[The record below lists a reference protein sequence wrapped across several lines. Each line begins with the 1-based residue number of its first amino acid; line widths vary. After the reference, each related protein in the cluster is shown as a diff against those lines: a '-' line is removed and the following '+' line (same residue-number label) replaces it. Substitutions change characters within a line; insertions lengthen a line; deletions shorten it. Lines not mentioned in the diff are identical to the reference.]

1 MKRLA
6 AGAVVLL
13 LGLGGAL
20 FFFRGDAPLL
30 PEGFSSIREAPAFQD
45 PKLLARAW
53 ALPVASTFS
62 RPILSQTNPSSCGPA
77 SVANVLRSAGAPMSA
92 DDVAAHG
99 SGCVAGFCF
108 GGLTLTQLGEA
119 TREAAPGWKVT
130 ELHPETLE
138 KFREEL
144 RRKEGRL
151 IINFHRRP
159 LFGAGGGHH
168 SPIGGYLEKEDLV
181 FVLDV
186 NERFGPWL
194 VSSERLFGAMD
205 TMDGS
210 SKRGLLRLCQE
221 LLISESV
228 GATLD
233 DADLVVEPLD
243 ESERHLVLGLA
254 VSGDTVPVAVDHLG
268 ELLVGIEALPLE
280 RRPPVLEE
288 PTSPAFLLVAHMN
301 ATHYGR
307 PDYYWK
313 IMLPGALVGAI
324 VGYVVMRYGKA
335 PQRTAA

>member
-6 AGAVVLL
+6 FVAVLL
-13 LGLGGAL
+13 VLGGAGAL
-20 FFFRGDAPLL
+20 FFLRGDAPPL
-30 PEGFSSIREAPAFQD
+30 PPGFSSIREAPAFQD
-45 PKLLARAW
+45 AKLLTRAW
-53 ALPVASTFS
+53 ALPVASTFT

-92 DDVAAHG
+92 EDVAAHG

-108 GGLTLTQLGEA
+108 GGLTLAQLGDA

-194 VSSERLFGAMD
+194 VSSERLFEAMD
-205 TMDGS
+205 TMDGGQ
-210 SKRGLLRLCQE
+210 KRGLLRLC
-221 LLISESV
+221 
-228 GATLD
+228 
-233 DADLVVEPLD
+233 
-243 ESERHLVLGLA
+243 
-254 VSGDTVPVAVDHLG
+254 
-268 ELLVGIEALPLE
+268 LPLPE
-280 RRPPVLEE
+280 RER
-288 PTSPAFLLVAHMN
+288 
-301 ATHYGR
+301 
-307 PDYYWK
+307 
-313 IMLPGALVGAI
+313 VGERANCL
-324 VGYVVMRYGKA
+324 
-335 PQRTAA
+335 